1 MRLLIAPVFSV
12 LLVACGSSAPPPAAP
27 EPALSADEP
36 AASAAAAPSAEPV
49 AAKEESL
56 AVPASC
62 SANPCVMP
70 PAVAKKLCS
79 KANPDVAIAL
89 FAKDT
94 PWTRVYV
101 NVTKADSYN
110 GQGGPSSE
118 QKLTFDEELLVLA
131 ERNTDLG
138 GMKVSGAGGAYDT
151 MRWDGTCATLSQ
163 AEVTARKPPRA
174 KHAVLPWRF
183 LADATQRALRQD
195 AKTASLVDDRKKQ
208 CKGVTSGVVSLAC
221 EKTDRALNDRIVEAV
236 RGGLAV
242 PLPAMLP

>member
-1 MRLLIAPVFSV
+1 MRLLIAPVISVV
-12 LLVACGSSAPPPAAP
+12 LLACGASAPPVAAP
-27 EPALSADEP
+27 EPAASAPEPLASAAPPASAEP
-36 AASAAAAPSAEPV
+36 AAAKDEP
-49 AAKEESL
+49 L
-56 AVPASC
+56 AVPTSC
-62 SANPCVMP
+62 AANPCVLP

-79 KANPDVAIAL
+79 KANADVAVAL

-101 NVTKADSYN
+101 NVKQADSYN
-110 GQGGPSSE
+110 GLGGPSSE
-118 QKLTFDEELLVLA
+118 KKLTFDEELLVLA

-138 GMKVSGAGGAYDT
+138 GMQVSGAGGAYDT

-163 AEVTARKPPRA
+163 AEVTTRKPPHA
-174 KHAVLPWRF
+174 KHAVIPWRF
-183 LADATQRALRQD
+183 LADTTQQALRKDGKTD
-195 AKTASLVDDRKKQ
+195 ALVGERRKQ

-242 PLPAMLP
+242 PLPATLP